1 MGKEVQQSMDQSSH
15 SAVASTDPLRVLPPL
30 TERQGKCLQFILDYF
45 LQNRYYPTQ
54 RELAAVMGIQSN
66 TAAMYLQPLEQ
77 KGYLL
82 RERNKQ
88 RNIRLTPA
96 ALERLQLMG
105 INVQDRLA
113 AA

>member
-1 MGKEVQQSMDQSSH
+1 MDQPPA
-15 SAVASTDPLRVLPPL
+15 AVVTPDPLRVLPPL
-30 TERQGKCLQFILDYF
+30 TERQGKCLQLILDYF
-45 LQNRYYPTQ
+45 IENRYYPTQ
-54 RELAAVMGIQSN
+54 RELAVAMGIQSN

-88 RNIRLTPA
+88 RNIRLTQA
-96 ALERLQLMG
+96 ALERLRLMG
-105 INVQDRLA
+105 VNVQDRLA